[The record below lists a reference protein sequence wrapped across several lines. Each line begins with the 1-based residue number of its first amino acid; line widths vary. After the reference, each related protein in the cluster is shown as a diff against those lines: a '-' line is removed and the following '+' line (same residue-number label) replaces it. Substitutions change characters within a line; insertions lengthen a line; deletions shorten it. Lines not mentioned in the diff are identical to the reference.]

1 MALLLAQPVQH
12 VLRISGALC
21 HDGGVPA
28 AVAINRRAPRLLLDL
43 DLGLRRITALV
54 MADVPFSS
62 CTTVA
67 SPDSPASARPVVIA
81 TDLMLPLTL
90 DHRLNCRRRRLF
102 DDRAGPGARTDDAG
116 ADRAG
121 LIAGHNPL
129 RRLGRNI
136 PSAGST
142 ERRQNI
148 SLY

>member
-1 MALLLAQPVQH
+1 MVLLLVQPVRH
-12 VLRISGALC
+12 VLLISSALC
-21 HDGGVPA
+21 HDGTVSTA
-28 AVAINRRAPRLLLDL
+28 AAINRRAPGLLLDL
-43 DLGLRRITALV
+43 DLDLRQTTALGNDGRAV
-54 MADVPFSS
+54 LV
-62 CTTVA
+62 
-67 SPDSPASARPVVIA
+67 
-81 TDLMLPLTL
+81 LMLHLTF
-90 DHRLNCRRRRLF
+90 DHRVNCRWRRLF

-129 RRLGRNI
+129 RRVGRNI